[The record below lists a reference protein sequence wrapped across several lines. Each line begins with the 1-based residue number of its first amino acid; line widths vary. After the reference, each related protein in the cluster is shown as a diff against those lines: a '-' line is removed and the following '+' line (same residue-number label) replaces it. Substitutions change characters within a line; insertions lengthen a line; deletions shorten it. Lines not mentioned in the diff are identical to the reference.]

1 MVKKIIL
8 ITVSA
13 YAYIAKNV
21 PKLSHCKNRQLQA
34 DRKGLIR
41 QSGFMLDKIVG
52 KSLLRSAKI
61 KFRHFSGNAKI
72 LFPHLYSLIHLT
84 VDLFHYSDNKGFIKY
99 DDRKNK
105 C

>member
-8 ITVSA
+8 ITVSE

-52 KSLLRSAKI
+52 KSRSAKM
-61 KFRHFSGNAKI
+61 KFRHFSGSAKI
-72 LFPHLYSLIHLT
+72 LFPHLYYIH
-84 VDLFHYSDNKGFIKY
+84 
-99 DDRKNK
+99 
-105 C
+105 